1 MCPSNLDHMWSDRRP
16 RIGFFSLP
24 RGRHGGDIVVAAR
37 ITGGSQLATR
47 AQNYCPSSATWTVK
61 QCKLS
66 WEPHTVDR
74 HLVDAGR
81 DGTQARRKSQLRQEI
96 PQAPR
101 ALNLQQRHGYFR
113 RTLVKPPNLR
123 NRPEWRQGVIRLG
136 TRWAHAGH
144 TGFPIF
150 FPFSFF
156 LVSFPFHFLDFK
168 FEFNFVMSFTV
179 EINVQIQIL
188 V

>member
-1 MCPSNLDHMWSDRRP
+1 MRPSNLDHMWSDRRP

-24 RGRHGGDIVVAAR
+24 RGRHGGDIAAAAR
-37 ITGGSQLATR
+37 ITGGSQLSTR

-66 WEPHTVDR
+66 WEPHTVDQR
-74 HLVDAGR
+74 LVDAGR
-81 DGTQARRKSQLRQEI
+81 DGTQALRKSQLRQEI

-136 TRWAHAGH
+136 TRLGTRWAH
-144 TGFPIF
+144 GFSNF
-150 FPFSFF
+150 LSFF
-156 LVSFPFHFLDFK
+156 LFPGFFSF
-168 FEFNFVMSFTV
+168 SFS
-179 EINVQIQIL
+179 
-188 V
+188 